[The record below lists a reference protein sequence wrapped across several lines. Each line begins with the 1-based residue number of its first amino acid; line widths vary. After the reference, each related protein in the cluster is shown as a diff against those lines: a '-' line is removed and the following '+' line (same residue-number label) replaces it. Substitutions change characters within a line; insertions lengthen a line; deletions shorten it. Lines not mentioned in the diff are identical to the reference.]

1 MRQNLTGQALKK
13 PDQFLVVQ
21 KPIPW
26 HMDGITR
33 HATSGPLSL
42 SLSPLPLPVFHL
54 PSSQSLS
61 GVMPPAADHLN
72 NGGKLEEPTQ
82 RDSGRIGGKEEG
94 RKRGE
99 R

>member
-13 PDQFLVVQ
+13 PDEFLVVQ

-42 SLSPLPLPVFHL
+42 SLPVFHL

-82 RDSGRIGGKEEG
+82 RDSGRKGGKEG